1 MNESTGRLLRKG
13 DYIFGSYVKPEAVD
27 GYINGMNPGDRA
39 DVLGRFPFAESSVE
53 ASVGYAGIGYR
64 VWRHTSINDRASAVH
79 RFNEQLHEH
88 QEDLA
93 RLITREI
100 GKPLWEA
107 RQEVLATIRAV
118 DLLLDEGVN
127 RIAPRVVDEL
137 GARSDRMPRGVV
149 AVFCPYNFPLLVAA
163 SHTASA
169 VLSGNATIVKPSKFT
184 PGVGQA
190 HMDLWD
196 RCKLPRGTVN
206 MVQGPGSVVGHRL
219 ATHPDVD
226 VVLFTGSLETARS
239 LSRLMQNRP
248 ELPVMM
254 QCGGKGTALVLDDAE
269 IDRAVYEVMVGSFLT
284 AGQRHNSTGRVIV
297 DDAVY
302 DRFTETLVQQTRNL
316 QVGYGFEPGVFMG
329 PLISE
334 NLRTRFRRFSR
345 SLVDMGHTMLLE
357 SEPPAGTGRGFY
369 VRPSIVGMNWTDAN
383 PVLESEPP
391 GPTLLVYRA
400 SDWSEAV
407 ALHNQVEAR
416 ISTSVFVDPDN
427 PDLPDIRERL
437 RTGALNINRGTIG
450 ASLRLPAVGLGTS
463 SNGVIGG
470 LGVLDLLT
478 HPRSQLT
485 ETRAFDGMPKL
496 PGIRWE
502 VQAASAIGVPGTMP
516 TQDEPT
522 DVADLSGYL
531 EASD

>member
-39 DVLGRFPFAESSVE
+39 DVLGRFPFAESSVDE
-53 ASVGYAGIGYR
+53 AVNYAGIGYR
-64 VWRHTSINDRASAVH
+64 IWRHTSINDRATAVH
-79 RFNEQLHEH
+79 RFNEQLHKH
-88 QEDLA
+88 QEALA
-93 RLITREI
+93 CLITREI
-100 GKPLWEA
+100 GKPLWES
-107 RQEVLATIRAV
+107 RQEVMATIRAI
-118 DLLLDEGVN
+118 DLLLDEGID
-127 RIAPRVVDEL
+127 RLAPRVVDEI

-149 AVFCPYNFPLLVAA
+149 AIFCPFNFPLLVAA
-163 SHTASA
+163 THTASS
-169 VLSGNATIVKPSKFT
+169 VLAGNASIVKPSKFT

-190 HMDLWD
+190 HMDMWD

-219 ATHPDVD
+219 ATHLDVD
-226 VVLFTGSLETARS
+226 VVLFTGALETART
-239 LSRLMQNRP
+239 LARLTHERP
-248 ELPVMM
+248 ELPMLL

-269 IDRAVYEVMVGSFLT
+269 MDRAVYEVMVGAFLT

-297 DDAVY
+297 TDAAY
-302 DRFTETLVQQTRNL
+302 DEFVERLVQRTRNL
-316 QVGYGFEPGVFMG
+316 TVGYGFEAGVFMG

-345 SLVDMGHTMLLE
+345 GLVGMGHSMLLE
-357 SEPPAGTGRGFY
+357 SEPPTGTGRGFY
-369 VRPSIVGMNWTDAN
+369 VRPCIVGMKWESAN

-400 SDWSEAV
+400 SDWQQAV

-416 ISTSVFVDPDN
+416 IATSVFANANSPV
-427 PDLPDIRERL
+427 LPEVRERL
-437 RTGALNINRGTIG
+437 RTGAMNINRGTIG
-450 ASLRLPAVGLGTS
+450 ASLRLPSVGLGTS
-463 SNGVIGG
+463 SNGIVGG
-470 LGVLDLLT
+470 LGLLDTLT

-485 ETRAFDGMPKL
+485 EIRAFEGLPKL

-502 VQAASAIGVPGTMP
+502 
-516 TQDEPT
+516 DEPPASRGSPANLPVQDDPT
-522 DVADLSGYL
+522 EVGDLSSYL
-531 EASD
+531 EASE